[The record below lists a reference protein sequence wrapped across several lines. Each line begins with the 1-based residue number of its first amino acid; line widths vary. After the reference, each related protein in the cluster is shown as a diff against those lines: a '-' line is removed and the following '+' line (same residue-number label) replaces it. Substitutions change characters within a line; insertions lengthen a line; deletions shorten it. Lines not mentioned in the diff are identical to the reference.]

1 MILIETEVIC
11 AIITVSGVVISS
23 VIAFLVSKNSV
34 EKEIEKMKMSWKRE
48 DSAAS
53 DEEFSEMITAV
64 TRYVHGR
71 KREDE
76 LPALEKLNN
85 VRRKGTGDIYLLLDL
100 FYRLTTIKDMDGNPD
115 FRLLD
120 KYLSQLIEQ
129 NRLVKRQEQAGH

>member
-23 VIAFLVSKNSV
+23 VIAFLVSKNSA

-48 DSAAS
+48 DSTAS

-85 VRRKGTGDIYLLLDL
+85 VRRKETGYIYLLLDL
-100 FYRLTTIKDMDGNPD
+100 FYRLTTIKDMDGNPN